1 MSQRLE
7 NFGAYEDAMLK
18 DQNFLFH
25 SCISAM
31 LNIGLITPDIVIEKV
46 LDLFRKNKA
55 PLNSVEGFIRQIL
68 GWREFVRGIYQLRGT
83 EQKKSNFWGHH
94 RKLSQSWY
102 DGSTGLLPLDDCI
115 KSALKD
121 GYSHHIP
128 RLMVICNL
136 INNKCFD
143 II

>member
-1 MSQRLE
+1 MEHPGNTKNVWFPVTRSGALELLDDFLIQRLE

-55 PLNSVEGFIRQIL
+55 PLNSVEGFIRQNI
-68 GWREFVRGIYQLRGT
+68 
-83 EQKKSNFWGHH
+83 
-94 RKLSQSWY
+94 
-102 DGSTGLLPLDDCI
+102 GL
-115 KSALKD
+115 A
-121 GYSHHIP
+121 
-128 RLMVICNL
+128 
-136 INNKCFD
+136 
-143 II
+143 